1 MSAGILGLV
10 ATAVCLVALVLL
22 VGAEASH
29 DRAGRFRWKPIASL
43 GFVAVPLVT
52 GALGGYDAEI
62 ARWVFAG
69 LVLGAIGD
77 VLLMFEAERA
87 FLGGLVAFLFGHLA
101 YVVAFART
109 IPPARWV
116 EGTMIAVVAA
126 TLVAAAIVLRWL
138 WPRLGSM
145 RIPVI
150 GYVAVI
156 TSMVVGGIAVSVHA
170 TGADTT
176 PQLLATTGA
185 IAFYA
190 SDLAVARDKF
200 VVKEAR
206 NRAIG
211 LPLYYGAQLLIA
223 WSVVI
228 GR

>member
-1 MSAGILGLV
+1 VSGEMLGIVATLVCLGALAGLV
-10 ATAVCLVALVLL
+10 R
-22 VGAEASH
+22 AEIRR
-29 DRAGRFRWKPIASL
+29 DRPGRFLWKPIASL

-52 GALGGYDAEI
+52 GALGGDGVEV

-77 VLLMFEAERA
+77 VLLMFDAERA
-87 FLGGLVAFLFGHLA
+87 FLGGLVAFLLGHLA
-101 YVVAFART
+101 YVIAFARI
-109 IPPARWV
+109 IPPARWA
-116 EGTMIAVVAA
+116 EGAMLAVVAA
-126 TLVAAAIVLRWL
+126 TLVAAAVVLRWL
-138 WPRLGSM
+138 WPRLGAM

-156 TSMVVGGIAVSVHA
+156 TAMVVGGIAVSVHGTA
-170 TGADTT
+170 VEPRAA
-176 PQLLATTGA
+176 LLSTAGA

-200 VVKEAR
+200 VAKDVW

-223 WSVVI
+223 WSVVTAA
-228 GR
+228 

>member
-1 MSAGILGLV
+1 MSGHVLGLI
-10 ATAVCLVALVLL
+10 ATAVCLGALAGLVA
-22 VGAEASH
+22 AEVRGH
-29 DRAGRFRWKPIASL
+29 RAGRFRWKPLASL

-52 GALGGYDAEI
+52 GALGGDGAEV
-62 ARWVFAG
+62 AGWVTAG

-87 FLGGLVAFLFGHLA
+87 FLGGLVAFLLGHLA
-101 YVVAFART
+101 YVVAFAR
-109 IPPARWV
+109 IIGPARWI
-116 EGTMIAVVAA
+116 EGAMIAVVAA
-126 TLVAAAIVLRWL
+126 TLAAAAVVLRWL

-156 TSMVVGGIAVSVHA
+156 TAMVVGGIAVA
-170 TGADTT
+170 T
-176 PQLLATTGA
+176 PLATAGA

-190 SDLAVARDKF
+190 SDLAVARDRF
-200 VVKEAR
+200 VVKDVW

-223 WSVVI
+223 WSVSVVRV
-228 GR
+228 GQ

>member
-1 MSAGILGLV
+1 MSLALV
-10 ATAVCLVALVLL
+10 ATAVCLVALVAL
-22 VGAEASH
+22 VIAEVRR
-29 DRAGRFRWKPIASL
+29 DRGGRFRAKPVASL

-52 GALGGYDAEI
+52 GALAGNGLDAEV

-87 FLGGLVAFLFGHLA
+87 FLGGLVAFLLGHLA
-101 YVVAFART
+101 YVVAFARI
-109 IPPARWV
+109 IPPKRWI
-116 EGTMIAVVAA
+116 EGGGMIAVIVA

-150 GYVAVI
+150 VYVAVI
-156 TSMVVGGIAVSVHA
+156 TAMVVGGIAVS
-170 TGADTT
+170 T
-176 PQLLATTGA
+176 PLATTGA
-185 IAFYA
+185 IMFYA

-200 VVKEAR
+200 VSKDAW

-223 WSVVI
+223 WSVVA